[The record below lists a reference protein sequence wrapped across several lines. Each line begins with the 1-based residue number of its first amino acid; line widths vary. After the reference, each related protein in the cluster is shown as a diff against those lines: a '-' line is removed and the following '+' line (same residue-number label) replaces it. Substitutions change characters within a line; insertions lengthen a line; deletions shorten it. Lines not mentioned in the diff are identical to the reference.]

1 MIHLIDDS
9 SADPTTQ
16 VDLDARLFHE
26 LENGNGSE
34 TLRCWES
41 VRTAVVVSALAPIAQ
56 QVHEDACRQDDVPI
70 LRRIS
75 GGGAVVIGRGCLN
88 YALIL
93 SLDARPELRSVS
105 DSYCRI
111 LTSIKDALA
120 IPLLAV
126 RGESDLAIDDRK
138 ISGNSQRRGR
148 HALLHHGTILYD
160 FDSALMDRYL
170 RTPARAPKY
179 RGDRSHTEF
188 VTNAPLTRHDI
199 VQAITVA
206 ASERVGPADHCPAP
220 PQSSHS
226 RKRPGRGES

>member
-9 SADPTTQ
+9 LADPAVQ
-16 VDLDARLFHE
+16 VDFDARLFQQ
-26 LENGNGSE
+26 LETGKGSE

-41 VRTAVVVSALAPIAQ
+41 ERNAVVVSALARVSQ

-75 GGGAVVIGRGCLN
+75 GGGAVVIGPGCLN
-88 YALIL
+88 YTLIL
-93 SLDARPELRSVS
+93 SLDARPELRSVP

-126 RGESDLAIDDRK
+126 RGSSDLAIGDRK

-148 HALLHHGTILYD
+148 HALLHHGTILYN

-179 RGDRSHTEF
+179 RADRVHTQF
-188 VTNAPLTRHDI
+188 VSNAPLTRQDI
-199 VQAITVA
+199 VQAISKVL
-206 ASERVGPADHCPAP
+206 C
-220 PQSSHS
+220 
-226 RKRPGRGES
+226 